1 MIHQI
6 LLYSWYSWVALLQEF
21 TSSKITKKQ
30 QFILKTEAYTE
41 LQSNESTKIQNLR
54 KLSPTNL
61 NDHTVL
67 VYHYFDLLMSVLL
80 NLRMTN
86 HEFSISFYLFK

>member
-1 MIHQI
+1 MVFVVFLGSTPSRIYI
-6 LLYSWYSWVALLQEF
+6 LEDN
-21 TSSKITKKQ
+21 KKTE

-67 VYHYFDLLMSVLL
+67 VYHHFILLMSVLL

-86 HEFSISFYLFK
+86 HEFSISFYIFK

>member
-1 MIHQI
+1 MVFVVFVGSTPSRIYI
-6 LLYSWYSWVALLQEF
+6 LEDN
-21 TSSKITKKQ
+21 KKPE

-67 VYHYFDLLMSVLL
+67 VYHYFNLLMSVLL

-86 HEFSISFYLFK
+86 HEFSISFYIFK

>member
-1 MIHQI
+1 MVFVVFLGSTPSRIYI
-6 LLYSWYSWVALLQEF
+6 LEDN
-21 TSSKITKKQ
+21 KKPE

-54 KLSPTNL
+54 QLSPTNL

-67 VYHYFDLLMSVLL
+67 VYHYFNLLMSVLL

-86 HEFSISFYLFK
+86 HEFSISFYIFK

>member
-1 MIHQI
+1 MVFVVFLGSTPSRIYI
-6 LLYSWYSWVALLQEF
+6 LEDN
-21 TSSKITKKQ
+21 KKTE

-67 VYHYFDLLMSVLL
+67 VYHYFNLLMSVLL

-86 HEFSISFYLFK
+86 HEFSISFYIFK

>member
-1 MIHQI
+1 MVFVVFVGSTPSGIYI
-6 LLYSWYSWVALLQEF
+6 LEDN
-21 TSSKITKKQ
+21 KKPE
-30 QFILKTEAYTE
+30 QFILKREAYTE

-67 VYHYFDLLMSVLL
+67 VYHYFNLLMSVLL

-86 HEFSISFYLFK
+86 HEFSISFYIFK

>member
-1 MIHQI
+1 MVFVVFVGSTPSRIYI
-6 LLYSWYSWVALLQEF
+6 LEDN
-21 TSSKITKKQ
+21 KKPE
-30 QFILKTEAYTE
+30 QFILKREAYTE

-67 VYHYFDLLMSVLL
+67 VYHYFNLLMSVLL

-86 HEFSISFYLFK
+86 HEFSISFYIFK

>member
-1 MIHQI
+1 MVFVVFVGSTPSRIYI
-6 LLYSWYSWVALLQEF
+6 LEDN
-21 TSSKITKKQ
+21 KEPE

-67 VYHYFDLLMSVLL
+67 VYHYFNLLMSVLL

-86 HEFSISFYLFK
+86 HEFSISFYIFK

>member
-1 MIHQI
+1 MVFVVFVGITPSRIYI
-6 LLYSWYSWVALLQEF
+6 LEDN
-21 TSSKITKKQ
+21 KEPE

-67 VYHYFDLLMSVLL
+67 VYHYFNLLMSVLL
-80 NLRMTN
+80 NLRMMN
-86 HEFSISFYLFK
+86 HEFSISFYIFK

>member
-1 MIHQI
+1 MVFLGSTPSRIYI
-6 LLYSWYSWVALLQEF
+6 LEDN
-21 TSSKITKKQ
+21 KKTE

-67 VYHYFDLLMSVLL
+67 VYHYFNLLMSVLL

-86 HEFSISFYLFK
+86 HEFSISFYIFK

>member
-1 MIHQI
+1 MVFVVFVGSTPSRIYI
-6 LLYSWYSWVALLQEF
+6 LEDNKELE
-21 TSSKITKKQ
+21 

-67 VYHYFDLLMSVLL
+67 VYHYFNLLMSVLL
-80 NLRMTN
+80 NLRMMN
-86 HEFSISFYLFK
+86 HEFSISFYIFK

>member
-1 MIHQI
+1 MVFVVFLGSTPSRIYI
-6 LLYSWYSWVALLQEF
+6 LEDN
-21 TSSKITKKQ
+21 KKPE

-67 VYHYFDLLMSVLL
+67 VYHYFNLLMSVLL

-86 HEFSISFYLFK
+86 HEFSISFYIFK

>member
-1 MIHQI
+1 MVFVVFLGSTPSRMYI
-6 LLYSWYSWVALLQEF
+6 LEDN
-21 TSSKITKKQ
+21 KKTE

-67 VYHYFDLLMSVLL
+67 VYHYFNLLMSVLL

-86 HEFSISFYLFK
+86 HEFSISFYIFK

>member
-1 MIHQI
+1 MVFVVFVGSTPSRIYI
-6 LLYSWYSWVALLQEF
+6 LEDN
-21 TSSKITKKQ
+21 KKPE
-30 QFILKTEAYTE
+30 QFILKREAYTE

-67 VYHYFDLLMSVLL
+67 VYHYLNLLMSVLL

-86 HEFSISFYLFK
+86 HEFSISFYIFK